1 MLKKLSNDQSKSI
14 RASDNREPTTAK
26 LTIPIF
32 AWDEGYARRCVDVR
46 LSGSQAATLK
56 AIQLGLENRGAQL
69 ENGKYV
75 ANAVD
80 AIRWMLENINTE
92 EGNSELPRRN

>member
-1 MLKKLSNDQSKSI
+1 MLKKLTNEQPK
-14 RASDNREPTTAK
+14 AVQAPEKREPTTAT

-80 AIRWMLENINTE
+80 AIRWMLENIDTE
-92 EGNSELPRRN
+92 QGNSELPIRN